1 MSRQPS
7 VVKRAESMMKAAKR
21 AGIELARIE
30 INADGK
36 ISMVTGKPVELG
48 TEGSTALDNWIEKDN
63 ARKTKGH

>member
-1 MSRQPS
+1 
-7 VVKRAESMMKAAKR
+7 MMKAAKR

-30 INADGK
+30 IDADGK
-36 ISMVTGKPVELG
+36 ISMVTGKPVEPG